1 MNEEYENGQYDNQD
15 NKKPAITWRFV
26 VGIIVGCI
34 TIMILKGIGGLI
46 NSCIDTYNELVS
58 LEENV
63 NQAQSEVENAMQRR
77 AELISGLVETLKAS
91 DAHDKELYAEVSSA
105 SENLIN
111 VISKES
117 PEMVSDADYELS
129 LAINR
134 LLIFVREYPDVV
146 DKDKYS
152 KFMTQLEGSVNR
164 IFVSRSNYNE
174 IVGIYNTNVRQYP
187 GMIIA
192 KLFGFDVAEYFK
204 ADDIAKSELN
214 FVNFD

>member
-15 NKKPAITWRFV
+15 NQKPAITRRFV
-26 VGIIVGCI
+26 VGIIIGC
-34 TIMILKGIGGLI
+34 TVIMILKGIGGLI

-58 LEENV
+58 LEEEV
-63 NQAQSEVENAMQRR
+63 KQAQSEVENAMQRR
-77 AELISGLVETLKAS
+77 AELIPDLAETLKAS
-91 DAHDKELYAEVSSA
+91 DAHEKELYAEVSSA
-105 SENLIN
+105 SENLLN

-117 PEMVSDADYELS
+117 PEMVSDANYELS

-134 LLIFVREYPDVV
+134 LLVFVKEYPDVV

-164 IFVSRSNYNE
+164 ILVTRSTYNE
-174 IVGIYNTNVRQYP
+174 MVEIYNVKVRQYP
-187 GMIIA
+187 GMIVA